1 MNIYLYLLE
10 ELQAVLAK
18 KSIVNLFHV
27 NKEPKE
33 VTDTLA
39 HCADVLLLGVKPLYC
54 VLGRVQGSQGA
65 SSLFFRELKFSG
77 CATMYPC
84 YVMVEGPRET
94 KP

>member
-1 MNIYLYLLE
+1 MLEITHLVGKKIHAISDIFAMYLLE
-10 ELQAVLAK
+10 ELQAVLAE

-65 SSLFFRELKFSG
+65 SSLFF
-77 CATMYPC
+77 
-84 YVMVEGPRET
+84 
-94 KP
+94 